1 MDIRT
6 RMGYTYSPRACI
18 LSVSGRMPEGKRS
31 LSVGVVNFMELW
43 GILYVRAIMSPVEL
57 RSLSE

>member
-1 MDIRT
+1 
-6 RMGYTYSPRACI
+6 MGYTYSPRACI

-43 GILYVRAIMSPVEL
+43 GMLYVRAIMSPVEL